1 MNEMTKSHPC
11 RLRHGDYAF
20 IRGQVL
26 DIGCGP
32 DPIRLAPPS
41 VVTGFDLE
49 QGDAHLLAGVAD
61 ESHDCIVSSHC
72 LEHLADPETAL
83 RNWSRVLRPGGF
95 AYILVPLYSAYEK
108 QKDFRRGENPSRFNP
123 DHVTSWDI
131 VSVEAPIHHRH
142 FDYKRIVAL
151 GAQAG
156 LSLVDLRM
164 ELDGYHWDRWTDPA
178 FDSTRHGGLAQLCII
193 YQKGFANVD
202 RILAGTWSE
211 AELGPAVQKYAEERR
226 HLHTPEWVGPNDK
239 DQ

>member
-83 RNWSRVLRPGGF
+83 RNCPGHQSMGSRRWRMALRSPSITHHCTVEIF
-95 AYILVPLYSAYEK
+95 
-108 QKDFRRGENPSRFNP
+108 GESE
-123 DHVTSWDI
+123 SG
-131 VSVEAPIHHRH
+131 
-142 FDYKRIVAL
+142 KRISPL
-151 GAQAG
+151 MP
-156 LSLVDLRM
+156 SS
-164 ELDGYHWDRWTDPA
+164 WT
-178 FDSTRHGGLAQLCII
+178 TL
-193 YQKGFANVD
+193 
-202 RILAGTWSE
+202 
-211 AELGPAVQKYAEERR
+211 
-226 HLHTPEWVGPNDK
+226 
-239 DQ
+239 